1 MFLKLL
7 MLFYELVVGLETI
20 KGLLVKET
28 LLISDNFLVESLLEW
43 NVSGSGLI
51 QGQIIFL
58 KILLNFLSK
67 NPYITTLT
75 VPFTTADRS
84 KSDTARVLP
93 IVPKY
98 IAPKMT
104 NWLVML
110 QTKNTKMIAM
120 TFLVILSSV
129 FLFLFVFPI
138 AHMFPSASCALFTW
152 KI

>member
-7 MLFYELVVGLETI
+7 MLSYELIVGLVTI
-20 KGLLVKET
+20 KGLLVEET
-28 LLISDNFLVESLLEW
+28 LLISDNFLAAPVELEW

-51 QGQIIFL
+51 HGQIIFL
-58 KILLNFLSK
+58 KILRNFLSK
-67 NPYITTLT
+67 NAYITTLT

-110 QTKNTKMIAM
+110 ETKNTKMTAI
-120 TFLVILSSV
+120 TFFVILSSI

-138 AHMFPSASCALFTW
+138 AHMFPSASCALFT
-152 KI
+152 

>member
-1 MFLKLL
+1 MFLNLL
-7 MLFYELVVGLETI
+7 LFYELIVGLVTI

-28 LLISDNFLVESLLEW
+28 LLISDNFLVAPVELEW

-67 NPYITTLT
+67 NPYIITLT

-84 KSDTARVLP
+84 KSDTARVYP
-93 IVPKY
+93 IILKHL
-98 IAPKMT
+98 APKMT

-110 QTKNTKMIAM
+110 QIKNTKIIAI
-120 TFLVILSSV
+120 TFFVILSSY
-129 FLFLFVFPI
+129 FLFVFVLASLHI
-138 AHMFPSASCALFTW
+138 FSRTSCALFT
-152 KI
+152 

>member
-1 MFLKLL
+1 MFLNLL
-7 MLFYELVVGLETI
+7 LFYELIVGLVTI

-28 LLISDNFLVESLLEW
+28 LLISDNFLVAPVELEW

-51 QGQIIFL
+51 HGQIIFL

-84 KSDTARVLP
+84 KSDTARVYP
-93 IVPKY
+93 IILKHL
-98 IAPKMT
+98 APKMT

-110 QTKNTKMIAM
+110 QIKNTKIIAI
-120 TFLVILSSV
+120 TFFVMLSSY
-129 FLFLFVFPI
+129 FLFVFVLASLHI
-138 AHMFPSASCALFTW
+138 FSRTSCALFT
-152 KI
+152 